1 VAFVARAAAILA
13 LGIINYH
20 LAISNSWAQQ
30 LGQEEI
36 PQPLAARTV
45 SPRFEHLKLE
55 DGLSQGTI
63 HDIFQDSRGF
73 MWFTTQ
79 DGLNRYDG
87 HEVKAFTHEPFDET
101 SLGAGFTMGMDEA
114 ADGALWVGNASGLYR
129 LDPLT
134 EKFTSY
140 RHDPEDST
148 SLSNNFVWAV
158 TIDSEGRLWAGTNN
172 GLNLMNP
179 ETPGVFDRF
188 YSVWEDETTLSDS
201 RVFTIFEDSY
211 GEMWLGTRNGIS
223 ITSRTATGRFERL
236 LASDRKNRA
245 GGFGFFDNEA
255 YGFLERPEE
264 PGILWVGTSTALVRI
279 KVDTRETERFVMD
292 PSYKGGNPIQ
302 NATWRLAQDPVNPSI
317 LWVPTFGAG
326 LGRFDVRAKRFVVF
340 RSDKDNP
347 NGPLDDAHVSVFA
360 DRSGVIWVGS
370 QNQGVSRFNPAS
382 VTFAHYRASDR
393 RDGAY
398 LSGNII
404 WGVFEARDGILW
416 VGTTDESRRDVLTAL
431 DRANGTARHYRH
443 VPGDPSSRDPGNA
456 NPIFE
461 DSRGNLWIGN
471 DTGIDLLDRS
481 RNKFIH
487 FRADPESPGAMP
499 GVVSVITEDRSG
511 NLWFGHTLG
520 LAKMRPDAFG
530 KFEAYLSDPEDS
542 TTVSPFGV
550 TAIMEDLAG
559 FIWAGANSGLSRV
572 DPETGKATR
581 YEHDPNDPTSLS
593 ARDVNALLER
603 RRESGIIWL
612 GTGGGGVNR
621 LDVRTG
627 EFRRFTERD
636 GLANNVVYGILEDD
650 LGRLWISTNHGLS
663 RFDPETETFKNYGV
677 EIGLQ
682 GLEFDQG
689 AYHKSRS
696 GELFFGGTNGLNAF
710 YPNELSENLNAPEVQ
725 LVDLKLFNKSVMETG
740 AVALNKP
747 VSEVKEIRLDYSQKD
762 VTFDF
767 VAFHYANPSGNQYA
781 YKLEG
786 FNDDWVYVGD
796 QRTASFTNL
805 EPGEYTFR
813 VKAANSDGIWNEEGA
828 SIRVIVEPPF
838 WATWWFRS
846 LALLG

>member
-1 VAFVARAAAILA
+1 
-13 LGIINYH
+13 
-20 LAISNSWAQQ
+20 
-30 LGQEEI
+30 
-36 PQPLAARTV
+36 T
-45 SPRFEHLKLE
+45 
-55 DGLSQGTI
+55 
-63 HDIFQDSRGF
+63 
-73 MWFTTQ
+73 
-79 DGLNRYDG
+79 
-87 HEVKAFTHEPFDET
+87 
-101 SLGAGFTMGMDEA
+101 
-114 ADGALWVGNASGLYR
+114 
-129 LDPLT
+129 
-134 EKFTSY
+134 
-140 RHDPEDST
+140 
-148 SLSNNFVWAV
+148 
-158 TIDSEGRLWAGTNN
+158 
-172 GLNLMNP
+172 
-179 ETPGVFDRF
+179 
-188 YSVWEDETTLSDS
+188 
-201 RVFTIFEDSY
+201 
-211 GEMWLGTRNGIS
+211 
-223 ITSRTATGRFERL
+223 
-236 LASDRKNRA
+236 

-264 PGILWVGTSTALVRI
+264 PGVLWVGTSTALVRI
-279 KVDTRETERFVMD
+279 TVDTRETERFAMD

-340 RSDKDNP
+340 RSDKDDP
-347 NGPLDDAHVSVFA
+347 TGPLDDAHVSVFA

-481 RNKFIH
+481 TDKFIH

-499 GVVSVITEDRSG
+499 GVVSAITEDRSG

-572 DPETGKATR
+572 DPETGRATR

-603 RRESGIIWL
+603 RRESGIIWI
-612 GTGGGGVNR
+612 GTGGGGLNR

-682 GLEFDQG
+682 GLEFDES

-696 GELFFGGTNGLNAF
+696 GEFFFGGTNGLNAF

-725 LVDLKLFNKSVMETG
+725 LVDLKLFNKSVKSTG
-740 AVALNKP
+740 AIKLEQP
-747 VSEVKEIRLDYSQKD
+747 LSDTDEIRLDYSEKD

-767 VAFHYANPSGNQYA
+767 VAFHYADPSGNEYA

-786 FNDDWVYVGD
+786 FNDDWVYVGG

-828 SIRVIVEPPF
+828 SIRVIVDPPF

-846 LALLG
+846 LAFIGFVGLLYGGYTARVRQIEERARKLEGEVEKRTAELKESNDQLEQSHTIVEAINQETSFRRLLTKILEEGRVIPGVEKATAIVRMHDGLFYVRASSGWDVSEMQHIRLTPEQANGRYVDQATEVSRDVFVAKDVAHRVGTEQMAEFGHVASFLVLRVKVDNEVAGYLVFDNLSNEEAFDDRDVALL